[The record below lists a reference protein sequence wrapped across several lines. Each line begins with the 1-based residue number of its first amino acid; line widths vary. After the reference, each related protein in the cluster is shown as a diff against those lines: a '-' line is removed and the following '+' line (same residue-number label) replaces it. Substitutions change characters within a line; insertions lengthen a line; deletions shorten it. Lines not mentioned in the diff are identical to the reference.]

1 VDVAANDTDPDNL
14 IDIETVQIT
23 VAPSNGTATAN
34 VDGTVDYTHDGSETL
49 QDQFRYTIS
58 DLSGAVSN
66 NGLVEIA
73 VTPINDAPTAVDDVL
88 VVAIGSQVVSNVLT
102 NDTDPDDG
110 LNPASLTIVTAPT
123 EGTVVANVDGTV
135 TYTHNGTPNYADA
148 FSYTVQDLAGDVSN
162 MATVLVEINDGSGTH
177 MTEPFVPTNSNGQY
191 CNNDAEVHWAYMGEM
206 NFDDCQDLANR
217 TGTQWYVG
225 QSTNY
230 VTGWI
235 GDQDVGM
242 AAVTDVS
249 NWGDENLVSRSDF
262 YSCTLGQ
269 FDERTAP
276 TVFPAEQIHID
287 GQGRIWHY
295 WDLVDQTASQA
306 IAFANPLGARIINP
320 NSVGLNGLARMTAPT
335 HWCHA
340 SAEFNGALDCNS
352 DNICSFMVG
361 YYE

>member
-1 VDVAANDTDPDNL
+1 
-14 IDIETVQIT
+14 
-23 VAPSNGTATAN
+23 
-34 VDGTVDYTHDGSETL
+34 
-49 QDQFRYTIS
+49 
-58 DLSGAVSN
+58 
-66 NGLVEIA
+66 
-73 VTPINDAPTAVDDVL
+73 L